1 MLRAVEVVRSQPGAD
16 PDRILIGG
24 QGISGALAL
33 YAAILDPRVHQVLM
47 QNPPASHTDGPYFLN
62 VLRYTD
68 LPEAAALLAP
78 RRLNFLGRV
87 PAAFE
92 NTRHVYA
99 LQGVPGR
106 LHLTMEVEAVL
117 EGRYHHN
124 FSSGL

>member
-1 MLRAVEVVRSQPGAD
+1 M
-16 PDRILIGG
+16 
-24 QGISGALAL
+24 
-33 YAAILDPRVHQVLM
+33 HQVLKHS
-47 QNPPASHTDGPYFLN
+47 PPASHTDGPYFLN